1 MKQTK
6 SIDSNF
12 LVEAATYIILAIAV
26 VFTSFPILWGLATS
40 LKPLD
45 QINVFPPTLFP
56 KPVVFESYIK
66 VLFRS
71 NFRVY
76 LFNSIFMTSFTV
88 LASTALASHAGY
100 ALARFKIPHRK
111 NIMFALLMMGMVP
124 IVALLIP
131 LYLLSVQTG
140 LYNTRL
146 VILFIYVAWRTPIMT
161 WILYGFFTQAPIEI
175 EEAARIDG
183 CTPMGTFYRI
193 MLPISQPGLVSSALL
208 SAVFVWNDFLIAFTF
223 TTKEELRMV
232 SVGLYNYITQ
242 YGIIWG
248 ELMAAAIVSIIPVI
262 VLFIL
267 TQRKFVSGLAA
278 GAVKG

>member
-1 MKQTK
+1 MKQNK
-6 SIDSNF
+6 SLDRSYA
-12 LVEAATYIILAIAV
+12 VEVSTYAILIIAM

-56 KPVVFESYIK
+56 KPVVFDSYIK
-66 VLFRS
+66 VLFKS
-71 NFRVY
+71 NFKVY
-76 LFNSIFMTSFTV
+76 LINSIYMTALTV
-88 LASTALASHAGY
+88 GVSTALASHAGY

-111 NIMFALLMMGMVP
+111 NIMFGLLMTGMVP

-140 LYNTRL
+140 LYNTRI
-146 VILFIYVAWRTPIMT
+146 VILLIYVAWRTPIMT
-161 WILYGFFTQAPIEI
+161 WILYGFFMQSPVEI

-183 CTPMGTFYRI
+183 CTPLGTFYKI

-223 TTKEELRMV
+223 TTKESLRMV

-242 YGIIWG
+242 YGILWG

-262 VLFIL
+262 ILFIL

>member
-1 MKQTK
+1 MKQNK
-6 SIDSNF
+6 SLDRSYA
-12 LVEAATYIILAIAV
+12 VEVSTYAILIIAM

-56 KPVVFESYIK
+56 KPVVFDSYIK
-66 VLFRS
+66 VLFKS
-71 NFRVY
+71 NFKVY
-76 LFNSIFMTSFTV
+76 LINSIYMTTLTV
-88 LASTALASHAGY
+88 GVSTALASHAGY

-111 NIMFALLMMGMVP
+111 NIMFGLLMTGMVP

-140 LYNTRL
+140 LYNTRI
-146 VILFIYVAWRTPIMT
+146 VILLIYVAWRTPIMT
-161 WILYGFFTQAPIEI
+161 WILYGFFTQSPVEI

-183 CTPMGTFYRI
+183 CTPLGTFYKI

-223 TTKEELRMV
+223 TTKEPLRMV

-242 YGIIWG
+242 YGILWG

-262 VLFIL
+262 ILFIL